1 MTDAIRAHE
10 GGEGKW
16 PPGRIF
22 PFCPG
27 AARSGRNQGA
37 KHQAAP
43 LACASGE
50 TGPTWIRDVAVEKGT
65 KDRNETSRNCRMQVG
80 PALPGAHAGE
90 FSRQARP
97 GRRGGKRV
105 ANRAAIQNPKD
116 LPGRSP
122 GRFGRPGGAATE
134 PRRGDGILLLGS
146 MFLALGGCIAGPI
159 VWPIAPAIG
168 EP

>member
-1 MTDAIRAHE
+1 MTDAPRAHE
-10 GGEGKW
+10 GSEEKW

-22 PFCPG
+22 LFCPG
-27 AARSGRNQGA
+27 AARPGRNQGA

-50 TGPTWIRDVAVEKGT
+50 TGPTCFRAEAAEGGT
-65 KDRNETSRNCRMQVG
+65 KSRTDASQSLRKQVG

-105 ANRAAIQNPKD
+105 EARAASRNPQG
-116 LPGRSP
+116 LTGRSP
-122 GRFGRPGGAATE
+122 GRFGRPVGRPRHTE
-134 PRRGDGILLLGS
+134 G
-146 MFLALGGCIAGPI
+146 MACY
-159 VWPIAPAIG
+159 
-168 EP
+168 

>member
-1 MTDAIRAHE
+1 MAPR
-10 GGEGKW
+10 
-16 PPGRIF
+16 PNF

-27 AARSGRNQGA
+27 AARPGRNQGA
-37 KHQAAP
+37 KHPAAP

-50 TGPTWIRDVAVEKGT
+50 TGPTWFRAEAAEGGT
-65 KDRNETSRNCRMQVG
+65 KSRADASRSLRKRVG

-105 ANRAAIQNPKD
+105 ANRAAIQNPEG

-122 GRFGRPGGAATE
+122 GRFGRPAGAATE

>member
-1 MTDAIRAHE
+1 MRRAVSE
-10 GGEGKW
+10 SGLV
-16 PPGRIF
+16 RL
-22 PFCPG
+22 CR
-27 AARSGRNQGA
+27 ARTRVN
-37 KHQAAP
+37 
-43 LACASGE
+43 
-50 TGPTWIRDVAVEKGT
+50 
-65 KDRNETSRNCRMQVG
+65 
-80 PALPGAHAGE
+80 

-105 ANRAAIQNPKD
+105 ADRAAIQNPEG
-116 LPGRSP
+116 LPRAP

-159 VWPIAPAIG
+159 VGPIAAAIG